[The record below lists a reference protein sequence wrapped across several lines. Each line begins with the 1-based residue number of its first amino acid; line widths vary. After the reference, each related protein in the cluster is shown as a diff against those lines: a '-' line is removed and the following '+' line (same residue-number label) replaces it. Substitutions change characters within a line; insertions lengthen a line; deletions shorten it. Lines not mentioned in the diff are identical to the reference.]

1 MYIGISEL
9 YFMYLPV
16 VSVVEVVTADIQG
29 KEAVDL
35 GENNLAVGMPPSLED
50 AD

>member
-1 MYIGISEL
+1 
-9 YFMYLPV
+9 MYLPV

-29 KEAVDL
+29 RAAVDL
-35 GENNLAVGMPPSLED
+35 GEDSLEVEMPPSLED